1 MMKRMIMLVVVVMKT
16 TIILLVVVMT
26 TMTKKINQYK
36 NHSFSPV
43 RHKQGLQYTIHIA
56 CVSQVV

>member
-1 MMKRMIMLVVVVMKT
+1 MLVVVVMKT